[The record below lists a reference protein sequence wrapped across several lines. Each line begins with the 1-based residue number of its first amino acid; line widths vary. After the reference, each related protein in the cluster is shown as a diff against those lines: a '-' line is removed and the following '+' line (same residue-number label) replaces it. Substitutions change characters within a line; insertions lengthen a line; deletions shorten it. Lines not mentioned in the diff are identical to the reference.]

1 MAAEGEARVVARQG
15 NQDVV
20 EFEARNLVPNGLYT
34 VWWVNKGTFGMDMG
48 PGGGSP
54 GNEFR
59 PDANGNATAKIEVPS
74 NNDYQMMVVAYH
86 ADNRTHGNS
95 PGDMG
100 ETTFNHLMGAWPGP
114 AGETSG

>member
-100 ETTFNHLMGAWPGP
+100 ETTFNHLMGASPGP